1 MTKPYADRALAWG
14 VSILAGAATAYLA
27 CFPLMDTDIWW
38 HLAAGRLMIHE
49 HRFIYTDPFAVDTLG
64 APWVD
69 VHWLFQV
76 LVYLVHSVGGV
87 AALVVAKV
95 ILIALGV
102 ALGVRAACTRLPRSW
117 WLPLAAI
124 VVAFLYPA
132 RHLMLARPTI
142 LTLLGLTTTLLVLD
156 RVRRDHDLRWAA
168 LLLPIQI
175 LWANLQGL
183 YLLGPGLVACM
194 VVGDM
199 VTAWL
204 APRASALAWPPVPP
218 RSIRLGLAL
227 CIPAMILASAITPY
241 GPRGLA
247 LPFVLLG
254 RISSLANGVFA
265 REVSENLAPWLMERT
280 APGELSG
287 FKWLAALTFLSFMPS
302 LRRGFNLGRFCLCIV
317 FLALALTA
325 NRNLL
330 LFLWLAGPIAAE
342 NLIGWARSI
351 HALAP
356 AWSRRG
362 LQVASFA
369 GMAALLLART
379 QEARGEPPIT
389 QLAPFRVPVEAA
401 DRLQALDL
409 PPGPVF
415 CSDRYGGYLSWRLGP
430 RHRPT
435 MDGRLVLRS
444 GRDYAEH
451 LALGEHPEGFEAYR
465 QRHGIRTVLVPA
477 AYPDRFLPLVVWLLR
492 QPDWRL
498 LYTDGTQTLFV
509 HDPDGHHADQAIDL
523 TTTGTV
529 QVIDRELAVRYGSQ
543 PLVLH
548 QARLH
553 LARLAAEAGA
563 TGPAEEILAFLPGIT
578 AEALRARVAYR
589 AGDLVRAQGLAEALL
604 ARVPNETE
612 SLCLLALLARDRGD
626 SAQALGLL
634 RRALAVDPFHP
645 LARRLL
651 DELASVSHSNE

>member
-1 MTKPYADRALAWG
+1 MTKPYADFALAWG
-14 VSILAGAATAYLA
+14 TSILAGAAAACFA

-38 HLAAGRLMIHE
+38 HLAAGRLMIQE
-49 HRFIYTDPFAVDTLG
+49 HSFIYVDPFAADTLG

-69 VHWLFQV
+69 VHWLFQL
-76 LVYLVHSVGGV
+76 LVYLIHAAGGV
-87 AALVVAKV
+87 AALVVAKIV
-95 ILIALGV
+95 VIALGT
-102 ALGVRAACTRLPRSW
+102 ALGVHAACTRLPRSW

-124 VVAFLYPA
+124 VAAFLFPA

-142 LTLLGLTTTLLVLD
+142 LTLLGLTITLLVLD

-194 VVGDM
+194 VMGDM
-199 VTAWL
+199 TTAWL
-204 APRASALAWPPVPP
+204 APRTAALVRPPVPP

-254 RISSLANGVFA
+254 RISSLADGVFA
-265 REVSENLAPWLMERT
+265 SEVSENLAPWLLERT
-280 APGELSG
+280 GPGELSG
-287 FKWLAALTFLSFMPS
+287 FKWLAALTFLSFLPS
-302 LRRGFNLGRFCLCIV
+302 LRQGFNLGRFCLCVV
-317 FLALALTA
+317 FFALALTA
-325 NRNLL
+325 NRNIL
-330 LFLWLAGPIAAE
+330 LFLWLAGPITAE

-351 HALAP
+351 RALALP
-356 AWSRRG
+356 WPRRG
-362 LQVASFA
+362 LQAAALA
-369 GMAALLLART
+369 GMAALLLARA
-379 QEARGEPPIT
+379 QEARGEPPST
-389 QLAPFRVPVEAA
+389 QLAPFRVPVQAV
-401 DRLQALDL
+401 DRLQALAL

-415 CSDRYGGYLSWRLGP
+415 CTDRYGGYISWRLGP

-444 GRDYAEH
+444 GHDYAEH

-465 QRHGIRTVLVPA
+465 QRHGIRVVLVPT

-509 HDPDGHHADQAIDL
+509 HDPDGQYVGQAIDL
-523 TTTGTV
+523 ATLGTV
-529 QVIDRELAVRYGSQ
+529 QAIDRDLAARYASQ
-543 PLVLH
+543 PLVLN

-563 TGPAEEILAFLPGIT
+563 TGPAQEILASLPGIT

-626 SAQALGLL
+626 SVQALGLL
-634 RRALAVDPFHP
+634 RRVLAVDPFHP

-651 DELASVSHSNE
+651 DELARVSHSNE